1 MKSLFRSFAIAFSMY
16 SKIPMPQFTWEKEDM
31 KYSIV
36 FFPLIGAV
44 LFAVIG
50 IIRCLGAIFDMG
62 SIPTGLFMM
71 AAIVLITGGI
81 HVDGYMDC
89 SDAFSSYADREK
101 KLEILKDPHIGAF
114 AVIRVLALSAVYLA
128 SIAIILDKEI
138 LSDVSL
144 FFSGEASI
152 ILGLGFI
159 LSRALSGISVVSFP
173 CAKSE
178 GTLYSFAEGADK
190 KRCLSILIKEALV
203 VSIAMILIGGICGV
217 CAVCAALLVFAYYK
231 YRTGRELGGITGD
244 AAGWFLCL
252 AETAIAVAICAYV
265 LLGGIFGI

>member
-1 MKSLFRSFAIAFSMY
+1 MKSLLRSFAIAFSMY

-44 LFAVIG
+44 LHAVTYGIRFLGVFFEIG
-50 IIRCLGAIFDMG
+50 
-62 SIPTGLFMM
+62 SVPTGLFMM
-71 AAIVLITGGI
+71 AAIVVITGGI

-114 AVIRVLALSAVYLA
+114 AVIRVMTLAAVYLA
-128 SIAIILDKEI
+128 SVTIIADRK
-138 LSDVSL
+138 SPVDSSL
-144 FFSGEASI
+144 FFTDGEDFLI
-152 ILGLGFI
+152 IGLGFI

-173 CAKSE
+173 CAKNE

-190 KRCLSILIKEALV
+190 KRCLSILVKEALV
-203 VSIAMILIGGICGV
+203 VSIAMILIGGICGG
-217 CAVCAALLVFAYYK
+217 CAVCAALAVFWYYK
-231 YRTGRELGGITGD
+231 VRTGKELGGITGD

-252 AETAIAVAICAYV
+252 AETAIALTVCVCV
-265 LLGGIFGI
+265 LLGY

>member
-1 MKSLFRSFAIAFSMY
+1 MKSLFRAFAIAFSMY

-44 LFAVIG
+44 LFVIM
-50 IIRCLGAIFDMG
+50 GAIRSITALFCID
-62 SIPTGLFMM
+62 SIPAGLLIM
-71 AAIVLITGGI
+71 AAIVVVTGGI

-128 SIAIILDKEI
+128 CISIVLDREI
-138 LSDVSL
+138 LVDAPLFLNGESSL
-144 FFSGEASI
+144 VI
-152 ILGLGFI
+152 GLGFI
-159 LSRALSGISVVSFP
+159 LSRTLSGISVVSFP
-173 CAKSE
+173 CAKNE

-203 VSIAMILIGGICGV
+203 VSIAMILIGKVCGV
-217 CAVCAALLVFAYYK
+217 FAVCAALAVFAYYK
-231 YRTGRELGGITGD
+231 YRTSKELGGITGD

-252 AETAIAVAICAYV
+252 AETAIAVAVCAYV
-265 LLGGIFGI
+265 LIAGVISI